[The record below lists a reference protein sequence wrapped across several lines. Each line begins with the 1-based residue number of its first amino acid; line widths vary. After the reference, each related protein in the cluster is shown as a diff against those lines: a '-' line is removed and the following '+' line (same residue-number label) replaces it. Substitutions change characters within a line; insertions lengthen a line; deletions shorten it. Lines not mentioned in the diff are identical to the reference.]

1 MSCSIQLTVLAVFA
15 ATALC
20 LNLDSSNQTS
30 IKQAAATI
38 AGGLYTYHNTSST
51 AGLFN
56 QPEPWFW
63 WLSGAG
69 WTALIDYTVY
79 TNDTTYVSDI
89 HSALSQNLGANYDFA
104 PAEQSGWEANDDQVY
119 WVYSALTAMEYG
131 FPALS
136 CETSPNN
143 NIGNCTNSWQA
154 VAVHAFEDF
163 VTRWNI
169 DSQTCGGG
177 LKWQYDPTAN
187 GWTYKNAVSNGG
199 FFQTAARL
207 ARYTGNQT
215 YTDWATKVWDWSITA
230 GLVGSEYHVFDG
242 TSDGDGA
249 NCSSV
254 DHDEWSY
261 NIASYLHGAA
271 HMYAHT
277 NDSMWET
284 IVASLIDTANATFFT
299 PYSNATGIMYEQ
311 MCEKQALCSTDQSSF
326 KGSLANWMGKTAVL
340 VPSVSQRIMTL
351 LEASARGAAASCSGD
366 NSTCGTKWYVG
377 GFDGQVGFGQ
387 ELSALDAVLSVLVTD
402 APKLAVL
409 A

>member
-1 MSCSIQLTVLAVFA
+1 MSRSVQLVVLAVFA
-15 ATALC
+15 ASALC
-20 LNLDSSNQTS
+20 LDLDISNQR
-30 IKQAAATI
+30 
-38 AGGLYTYHNTSST
+38 
-51 AGLFN
+51 LFN

-69 WTALIDYTVY
+69 WTALIDYTAY
-79 TNDTTYVSDI
+79 TNDTTYVSDM
-89 HSALSQNLGANYDFA
+89 HTALSQNLGSNYDFV

-131 FPALS
+131 FPPLPCKAAL
-136 CETSPNN
+136 NN
-143 NIGNCTNSWQA
+143 TIGNCTNSWQA

-163 VTRWNI
+163 VTRWNL

-177 LKWQYDPTAN
+177 LKWQYDPTAK
-187 GWTYKNAVSNGG
+187 GWTYKNSVSNAG

-207 ARYTGNQT
+207 ARYTGNET
-215 YTDWATKVWDWSITA
+215 YSDWATKIWNWSVTS
-230 GLVGSEYHVFDG
+230 GLVGSGYHVYDG
-242 TSDGDGA
+242 SSDADGA

-271 HMYAHT
+271 HMSAHT
-277 NDSMWET
+277 NASIWT
-284 IVASLIDTANATFFT
+284 AIVNNLLDTATTTFFS
-299 PYSNATGIMYEQ
+299 PFPNATGIMYEPI
-311 MCEKQALCSTDQSSF
+311 CEKQAACSTDQSSF

-340 VPSVSQRIMTL
+340 VPSVSQKIMAL
-351 LEASARGAAASCSGD
+351 LGSSAQGAAAGCSGG
-366 NSTCGTKWYVG
+366 NGTCGTKWYVG

-387 ELSALDAVLSVLVTD
+387 QLSALDAVLSLLVGD
-402 APKLAVL
+402 APELAVL